1 MDSKS
6 AVRLGR
12 GMSIAAKLIITDW
25 RLDHSL
31 GKVNLTVIEL

>member
-1 MDSKS
+1 MDSKR
-6 AVRLGR
+6 AVGLGPD
-12 GMSIAAKLIITDW
+12 MSMMAKLIITDW